1 MAASVLLLEVGIV
14 FTALAVVGALGSRL
28 GQSVIP
34 FYILVGMV
42 LSPYVLGR
50 VALPIDGS
58 LFIQETAFIEVAAE
72 LGIVLLLFYLG
83 LEFNINRLLEHR
95 RKIGI
100 VGTIDLLVN
109 FTVGWVLGYALFG
122 ALLPAFLTAGI
133 VYISSSA
140 IITKSLIDRG
150 WIVNDEAQ
158 PILGTLVYEDL
169 FIAVYLA
176 VISAVV
182 LGGDGLREAAL
193 GVGVALG
200 IILVLFL
207 VAYFGTPLFE
217 RLLRTSSHEFTVLRA
232 LGVTVLIAG
241 VALTLGVSEAVAAFF
256 AGMAFSSTTYVTDL
270 EELLEPL
277 RDTFAAIFFFWI
289 GLITDPLLFV
299 EVLGVIGLI
308 VVVTGP
314 PKLLSGF
321 LSGRVYD
328 LDARRSTRVGIALGT
343 RGEFSLII
351 AAVALAGAGTSLL
364 PEVSQTIYAFT
375 VGYVLVMSV
384 LGSTFMRYS
393 SPLESF
399 AVARFGP

>member
-1 MAASVLLLEVGIV
+1 MTGASTRVVRARPLLTPGFDTRYRVCNWYGRHRDRPAGRRKETRDRTPVGSSCGSADPKHRRPG
-14 FTALAVVGALGSRL
+14 TPLQARNGRGSRT
-28 GQSVIP
+28 
-34 FYILVGMV
+34 
-42 LSPYVLGR
+42 
-50 VALPIDGS
+50 VAG
-58 LFIQETAFIEVAAE
+58 T
-72 LGIVLLLFYLG
+72 Y
-83 LEFNINRLLEHR
+83 R

-100 VGTIDLLVN
+100 IGTIDLLVN

-277 RDTFAAIFFFWI
+277 RDTFATIFFFWI

-299 EVLGVIGLI
+299 EVLGVIALI

-393 SPLESF
+393 GPLESF